1 MKTAKPTVR
10 ETLRALVIRETPY
23 GENAKMLTLLTENGL
38 KKASAHGARGIKGKT
53 LSGVG
58 LFTFS
63 EFILDTRDEQSTV
76 AEASPV
82 ENFYSIRE
90 EYDKI
95 AVASFLTEVIEA
107 LSVEGQGDGALLS
120 LTLNALYLLAG
131 KEPDIPKLKAAFTI
145 RALAVSGFCP
155 DLSGCAACGAE
166 FSKTMYLDTAN
177 GTLTCEKCFGEE
189 KAPGIGEEYSGV
201 IKALSPDTL
210 AAMRYIVSAPAK
222 RVFLFSLEKEE
233 TFALDK
239 ISEVY
244 LTEQLGRR
252 FGTLRFYRGG
262 NMG

>member
-38 KKASAHGARGIKGKT
+38 KKVSAHGARGIKGKS

-63 EFILDTRDEQSTV
+63 EFILDTRDEQSV
-76 AEASPV
+76 VSEASPI
-82 ENFYSIRE
+82 ESFYGIRE
-90 EYDKI
+90 DYDKI
-95 AVASFLTEVIEA
+95 TVASFLTEVVEA

-120 LTLNALYLLAG
+120 LTLNTLYLLAG
-131 KEPDIPKLKAAFTI
+131 KSPDIPKLKAAFTF

-155 DLSGCAACGAE
+155 DLSGCTACGAE
-166 FSKTMYLDTAN
+166 NAKTMYLDTAN

-189 KAPGIGEEYSGV
+189 PEVKTGEEYTGV
-201 IKALSPDTL
+201 IKALSPDVL

-233 TFALDK
+233 TFALDRV
-239 ISEVY
+239 SETY

-262 NMG
+262 NIG